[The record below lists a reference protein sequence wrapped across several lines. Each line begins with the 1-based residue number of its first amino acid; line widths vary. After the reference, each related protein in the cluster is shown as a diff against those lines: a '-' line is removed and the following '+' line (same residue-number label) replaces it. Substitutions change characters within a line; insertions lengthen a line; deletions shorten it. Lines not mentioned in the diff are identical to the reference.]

1 MYSHVLIFAFM
12 DCTSGVMSK
21 KLLPRLILMNI
32 FPVFSS
38 RSFMVSGLM
47 FKTLIYFQLLSLF
60 FWPHNRQDVS
70 SPTRDQTCAPC
81 SGSGI
86 LTLGPQGS
94 LSSFF
99 FFFFFLSDVRQGTN
113 FIALN
118 VFLQFSQH
126 EYPFHIWCAQ
136 FPCVCQDLILGALFC
151 SALASTVGV
160 VRMGI
165 LVFFLILG
173 QTLVIFLHW
182 V

>member
-99 FFFFFLSDVRQGTN
+99 FFFEWCEIGDQFHCSECVSP
-113 FIALN
+113 
-118 VFLQFSQH
+118 VFPARVS
-126 EYPFHIWCAQ
+126 
-136 FPCVCQDLILGALFC
+136 FPHLVCLVPLCMLGFNSGRSILLC
-151 SALASTVGV
+151 SS
-160 VRMGI
+160 
-165 LVFFLILG
+165 
-173 QTLVIFLHW
+173 
-182 V
+182 

>member
-21 KLLPRLILMNI
+21 KLLPRLISMNI

-47 FKTLIYFQLLSLF
+47 FKSLIYFQLLSLF

-81 SGSGI
+81 SGSEI
-86 LTLGPQGS
+86 LTLASQES

-99 FFFFFLSDVRQGTN
+99 FFFWVMWDRGPISLLWMCFSN
-113 FIALN
+113 FPSTICE
-118 VFLQFSQH
+118 
-126 EYPFHIWCAQ
+126 EYRFHIWCA
-136 FPCVCQDLILGALFC
+136 
-151 SALASTVGV
+151 
-160 VRMGI
+160 
-165 LVFFLILG
+165 
-173 QTLVIFLHW
+173 
-182 V
+182 

>member
-21 KLLPRLILMNI
+21 KLLPRLISMNI

-47 FKTLIYFQLLSLF
+47 FKSLIYFQLLSLF

-81 SGSGI
+81 SGSEI
-86 LTLGPQGS
+86 LTLASQES
-94 LSSFF
+94 LSSL
-99 FFFFFLSDVRQGTN
+99 FFFFFLSDVRYGTN

-126 EYPFHIWCAQ
+126 DLWRVS
-136 FPCVCQDLILGALFC
+136 FPHLVCLVPLCMLGFNSGHSILFC
-151 SALASTVGV
+151 SS
-160 VRMGI
+160 
-165 LVFFLILG
+165 
-173 QTLVIFLHW
+173 
-182 V
+182 